1 MRMTKKAMRRLSNRL
16 LVPLGLVALGVVVWR
31 ALAVS
36 ITHDEAF
43 TYLHYG
49 RLSWGEILLFKGLP
63 LANNHVLNTLL
74 LKLSSQWFGVT
85 TFALRLPNLIFASFY
100 FFYAALLA
108 KKFTHPL
115 STVMA
120 FVILCAQPYL
130 FDFFALARGYGMA
143 LALLLGAIY
152 HLYEYHHLQNGNH
165 TYRTLIFAGLAA
177 YANLTFLYAYLALV
191 ALLLMLAFAEGVNRR
206 EWLRLIRAELV
217 VSLILGV
224 LIYLPLTRIQGDL
237 TGGERGFWQDTVL
250 SLTAKLGYHP
260 QPWVELIWQLAM
272 AILLVLGIV
281 GTIYDLYI
289 KHEVRR
295 DQFYHVVLFWIL
307 LILLVSTG
315 LHGLLGVP
323 WLQGRMA
330 LVYVPL
336 FLSLVL
342 FMALRLI
349 IPSAFN
355 WVPKIAMS
363 LIAVGLLV
371 HFVHKYSPRSTLDWN
386 YDRSSKKIYQ
396 ALAREQDRQPDSA
409 RQSSGQAEVYT
420 HWLYE
425 PSLNFYRLSK
435 KARWLDE
442 IERRDYYPADYLL
455 LDTLRQDS
463 LYRAIPQ
470 EHYQKIRKFEP
481 GLVLFQKKEKG

>member
-1 MRMTKKAMRRLSNRL
+1 MRRLSNQL
-16 LVPLGLVALGVVVWR
+16 LLPLGLVALGVVLWR
-31 ALAVS
+31 ALSVS

-49 RLSWGEILLFKGLP
+49 RLSWGDILLFKGPP

-74 LKLSSQWFGVT
+74 LKLSTQWFGVES
-85 TFALRLPNLIFASFY
+85 FALRLPNILFAGLY

-120 FVILCAQPYL
+120 FLILCAQPYL

-143 LALLLGAIY
+143 LALLLGAVY
-152 HLYEYHHLQNGNH
+152 HLYEYRNVQNGNH
-165 TYRTLIFAGLAA
+165 TYRTLIFAGLAT
-177 YANLTFLYAYLALV
+177 YANLTFLYAYLALAV
-191 ALLLMLAFAEGVNRR
+191 LLLLLAFAEGEDRHG
-206 EWLRLIRAELV
+206 WLRLVRAELV
-217 VSLILGV
+217 VSLVLGL

-237 TGGERGFWQDTVL
+237 TGGDSGFWQDTVL

-260 QPWVELIWQLAM
+260 KAWVELIWQLAM
-272 AILLVLGIV
+272 AVLLVLGLL
-281 GTIYDLYI
+281 GTIYDLFI
-289 KHEVRR
+289 KSEVRR
-295 DQFYHVVLFWIL
+295 DQFYHIILFWIV
-307 LILLVSTG
+307 LILFVSTG
-315 LHGLLGVP
+315 LHFLLDVP

-336 FLSLVL
+336 FLSLVI

-355 WVPKIAMS
+355 WVPKIAMA
-363 LIAVGLLV
+363 LIAAGLLL
-371 HFVHKYSPRSTLDWN
+371 HFAHKFDPKSTLDWN
-386 YDRSSKKIYQ
+386 YDSSSKQVYQ
-396 ALAREQDRQPDSA
+396 TLQEDREEQAGSKSGGAQPK
-409 RQSSGQAEVYT
+409 QVFT

-425 PSLNFYRLSK
+425 PSLNFYRISK
-435 KARWLDE
+435 KAEWLDK
-442 IERRDYYPADYLL
+442 IERKDYFPADYLL

-463 LYRAIPQ
+463 LYQEIPTDDYRPI
-470 EHYQKIRKFEP
+470 ETFSPH
-481 GLVLFQKKEKG
+481 LVLMKRRDRT